1 MNKNS
6 VKYLQGINFPPLTL
20 SKTTQIKN
28 SGSATA
34 DLGIS

>member
-20 SKTTQIKN
+20 TTTTQIKN
-28 SGSATA
+28 SDNTTA